1 MIYDIGHWTSDPF
14 TGEIDKLMTTTFQV
28 DYAGGAVG
36 CAQLHEHGNGEKGQ
50 AWPLI
55 QTRL

>member
-14 TGEIDKLMTTTFQV
+14 TGEIDKLMTTTFKV

-36 CAQLHEHGNGEKGQ
+36 RTQLHEHGNGDEGK
-50 AWPLI
+50 A
-55 QTRL
+55 